1 MSCGNY
7 RQVLDRF
14 VTVDKVLK
22 SSDGSS
28 AKLVQITKSEGFA
41 TIESGRY
48 EVDGESVVC
57 LSTQIGC
64 GMGCDF
70 CRSTEPFEFYPVQP
84 KRILRS
90 LDSKEIVDQ
99 AINSLEN
106 VPLPPTSSGII
117 FSFMGM
123 GEPFANIRA
132 VKESIIQLGKLYLR
146 SRATLS
152 TIGFNLQQI
161 LQLGKEVEE
170 GAYPIPIKL
179 HISLHASNDSQREK
193 LMPHASPILETV
205 ETAEKYAE
213 MTGTK
218 IKLNYVL
225 VKGFNDSETDIQRL
239 YELLV
244 NRKGLVLKISDL
256 NSTNKDAVVSSSEAD
271 LFESRLN
278 DLGVETCRFSSDG
291 QDIHAGCGELV
302 KGKTI
307 PNIS

>member
-1 MSCGNY
+1 MSCENY
-7 RQVLDRF
+7 KQLQSRS
-14 VTVDKVLK
+14 VTVDKILK
-22 SSDGSS
+22 SSDGNS
-28 AKLVQITKSEGFA
+28 AKLVQITKSEGFT

-64 GMGCDF
+64 GMCCGF
-70 CRSTEPFEFYPVQP
+70 CRSTEPFEFYPGQP
-84 KRILRS
+84 KRIIRS

-99 AINSLEN
+99 AINSLES
-106 VPLPPTSSGII
+106 VPTPSTSNGII

-132 VKESIIQLGKLYLR
+132 VKESIIQLGKLYPR

-161 LQLGKEVEE
+161 LQLGKEVVE
-170 GAYPIPIKL
+170 GVYPIPIKL
-179 HISLHASNDSQREK
+179 HISLHASNDSQRAK
-193 LMPHASPILETV
+193 LMPHTSPILETV

-213 MTGTK
+213 MTGTRV
-218 IKLNYVL
+218 KLNYVL
-225 VKGFNDSETDIQRL
+225 VRGFNDTDADVQRL
-239 YELLV
+239 SELLKD
-244 NRKGLVLKISDL
+244 RKGFVLKISDL
-256 NSTNKDAVVSSSEAD
+256 NSTNQDAVLSSSEAD

-278 DLGVETCRFSSDG
+278 DLRVETCRFSSDG
-291 QDIHAGCGELV
+291 QDILAGCGELV

-307 PNIS
+307 PDIS